1 MRTVPSSVA
10 PSRERAAALV
20 VRAIEEQVISGAL
33 ADGIHLPA
41 ERDLMD
47 MFGVSRTVIRE
58 AVTLLASRGLLEAKP
73 RFRPIVRRPGFE
85 AAVAA
90 LDGIVTHLLKD
101 PAGVKNVFDL
111 RILLESGLVRHA
123 ALNARR
129 EDISALEKAIEAN
142 QAAIE
147 DSDRFYATDVAFHGV
162 LYQIPRNPV
171 LPAIHH
177 AFVAWLA
184 KHWERMPRSPERN
197 RINYLRH
204 RDIYDAIVARDPD
217 GAEAAMRAHLNA
229 AWEFVRGTFDET

>member
-1 MRTVPSSVA
+1 MPTVPPLIA
-10 PSRERAAALV
+10 PSRERAAAAV
-20 VRAIEEQVISGAL
+20 VRALEEQVFSGDL
-33 ADGIHLPA
+33 ADGVHLPS

-58 AVTLLASRGLLEAKP
+58 AVSLLASRGLLEAKP

-90 LDGIVTHLLKD
+90 LDGIVGHLLKD

-111 RILLESGLVRHA
+111 RILLEAGLVRHA

-129 EDISALEKAIEAN
+129 EDIAALEEAIEAN
-142 QAAIE
+142 QAAIS
-147 DSDRFYATDVAFHGV
+147 DSHRFYATDVAFHSV

-171 LPAIHH
+171 LPAIHL

-204 RDIYDAIVARDPD
+204 RDIYEAIVARDPD
-217 GAEAAMRAHLNA
+217 SAEAALRAHLNA
-229 AWEFVRGTFDET
+229 AWEYVRGTFE